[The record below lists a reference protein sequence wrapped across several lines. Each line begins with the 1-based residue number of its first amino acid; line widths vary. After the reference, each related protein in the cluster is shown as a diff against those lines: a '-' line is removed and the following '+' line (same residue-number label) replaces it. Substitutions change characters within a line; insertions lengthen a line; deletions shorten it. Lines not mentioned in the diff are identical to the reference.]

1 LRGLVIAVVCT
12 PALAFAQAPTT
23 APPSATPA
31 TPAPEGPADG
41 FQLQARLPTQFG
53 VSSLISPGFTVGY
66 RMGRFVIGGEIGL
79 LAGRLSENGTT
90 DSFYLVHLMPVMY
103 YDIWESDDGRAR
115 LNIVAGIGF

>member
-1 LRGLVIAVVCT
+1 MWNPRGLVIAVVFT
-12 PALAFAQAPTT
+12 PALAFAQAPT

-31 TPAPEGPADG
+31 ATPSQGPADG
-41 FQLQARLPTQFG
+41 LQLQARLPTQFG

-90 DSFYLVHLMPVMY
+90 DSFYLVHL
-103 YDIWESDDGRAR
+103 
-115 LNIVAGIGF
+115 